1 MTLEIKTLQVNE
13 EAAGN
18 IVYVAVSGKLEKEDY
33 EIFVPEMEGAIKQH
47 GKIRL
52 LFELR
57 DFQGWSASAA
67 WEDTKFGVK
76 HFQDI
81 ERLAIVG
88 DNKWEKGMAFIARP
102 FTMAKVHYFD
112 IAEWD
117 EAERWLREGI

>member
-1 MTLEIKTLQVNE
+1 MSLEIKTLQIKK
-13 EAAGN
+13 EAAAK
-18 IVYVAVSGKLEKEDY
+18 IVYIAVSGKLEKEDY
-33 EIFVPEMEGAIKQH
+33 ELLVPEMERAIEQH

-52 LFELR
+52 LFELL

-76 HFQDI
+76 HFHDI

-117 EAERWLREGI
+117 EAERWLKEGI